1 MLSFPRLVVFLD
13 LSMVCLHCFGENRVF
28 GPAQRRT
35 WKSNLVAR
43 SSDEYYMEVAV
54 RPRKSGKIG
63 EKVAFFLELPL
74 GACDDTPGRGA
85 VLMAIHLGEARGA
98 WGRRLPGTPVH
109 PGLRPLP
116 ATPSGG
122 WGGPGRAPKGG
133 YGHERLVG
141 VISPVFPS
149 ISSQWPPILGLDY
162 VHSRG
167 LQSHLLQKEGQEIW
181 MHEFMMTAFL
191 PDYDCFQ
198 VFDSSPTF
206 QLTFDRKPSGKQWE
220 DPLGSGRIP

>member
-63 EKVAFFLELPL
+63 DKVAFFLELPL

-122 WGGPGRAPKGG
+122 GGPRPGTQGG
-133 YGHERLVG
+133 IR
-141 VISPVFPS
+141 
-149 ISSQWPPILGLDY
+149 
-162 VHSRG
+162 SR
-167 LQSHLLQKEGQEIW
+167 E
-181 MHEFMMTAFL
+181 A
-191 PDYDCFQ
+191 
-198 VFDSSPTF
+198 
-206 QLTFDRKPSGKQWE
+206 R
-220 DPLGSGRIP
+220 GSNIPGIP

>member
-1 MLSFPRLVVFLD
+1 MLLLSFPRLVVFLD

-63 EKVAFFLELPL
+63 DKVAFFLELPL

-85 VLMAIHLGEARGA
+85 VLVTIHLGEARGA
-98 WGRRLPGTPVH
+98 WGRRLPGTPAH

-122 WGGPGRAPKGG
+122 GGAQA
-133 YGHERLVG
+133 GH
-141 VISPVFPS
+141 P
-149 ISSQWPPILGLDY
+149 
-162 VHSRG
+162 RG
-167 LQSHLLQKEGQEIW
+167 DTVTRGS
-181 MHEFMMTAFL
+181 
-191 PDYDCFQ
+191 
-198 VFDSSPTF
+198 
-206 QLTFDRKPSGKQWE
+206 WE
-220 DPLGSGRIP
+220 